1 MGNVTLTPVKTEFCQ
16 YYYVGFTKKELE
28 YILSDPNDKMHL
40 SDPNDKMYNNTHDIE
55 KAIYPDS
62 SYTILIGD

>member
-28 YILSDPNDKMHL
+28 YILSDPNDKM
-40 SDPNDKMYNNTHDIE
+40 YNNTHDIE